1 MWKRSLLILLMA
13 FLMLQAYPCCAASA
27 ADPPKP
33 TVLADDKEDYWIKVN
48 TISPP
53 PSLPS
58 DQNMLI
64 GSRLDNLASGKTDPK
79 QFFRQMGKDGMKV
92 SDLYGFKADFIRA
105 QADDIARTTG
115 GSALDA
121 LPQAYQAWDKK
132 YGHAE
137 RTLMDTRRVAV
148 QKAWDSAIK
157 TYLQKHPDFPY
168 IIKMDVGSWP
178 TESWNDLRFEG
189 DIDATVIT
197 SMVENAVELRDLY
210 NQEIR
215 ADLEMD
221 MAALEAHATAH
232 RRATLDVYI
241 TEPGADWAEVDAL
254 NRGKLKEVVIN
265 GDNVSYRDV
274 TDPIEKLYIFANL
287 KNNVDIK
294 KGSPDKLASLMDEGV
309 PKPDFDMEPAV
320 SLEFLRH
327 LTTDA
332 IHSNISPHERLVK
345 LAKFVERSAADHQA
359 MLKDFP
365 TKPVD
370 ADLGT
375 WAKRV
380 IAVKQ
385 SKELTPAEK
394 LKKILDMSKG
404 MLGNPSDSASI
415 EGALKALGERSA
427 GFIRHNIDEG
437 IDAHMKAIDQAKSPS
452 EKDSQRKQL
461 LDVLEQTF
469 DAYREKGVDFPP
481 KAHETMIALAE
492 QLKKRA
498 LRMPISE
505 QKRLMDILEKASENP
520 NATRL
525 SLALIWQKTAQYY
538 NTANDTI
545 DAVNYLL
552 DGLDR
557 PTADRLRALNTEFKF
572 GGEGQK
578 INITIPIPIGAIND
592 KLNSTVLG
600 TIGNSMPFKAFNLM
614 QEGQAYIDAV
624 MKGKDWNESFSN
636 LSTEIF
642 RNHVPGGSIVEAA
655 VMENYTRV
663 AIGVVYLIFPVTA
676 VPEALYGMGM
686 AAAGWGVSRWQQW
699 MYDEM
704 VDALYQGTEFEK
716 DGEQW
721 KVVSITYQNPGRP
734 KPETVTASEAYK
746 LPELCPA
753 ISNILLPQVR
763 EDPTIAMYHEL
774 LLNTAISDGQSD
786 IPVWPRKYRNL
797 SKYGEKLW
805 AEYAEAVRST
815 TRRFFAGVIEE
826 LEKRHAFEQ
835 GEGQKKLREIEQ
847 EIGCSGPLI
856 ELTGNP
862 SKDRKAMEDVIS
874 NYEKLKQV
882 NAEIRKI
889 HDRWDAFALQE
900 HKPSC
905 SDYSIRTNLEEATK
919 SLAEARRA
927 VREATVGVEEIVG
940 RQRADHKTLKPA
952 VAARIGAVVNPEG
965 SSERKR
971 YISEYR
977 EYLDSLRK
985 QPAELEVRIMGPDT
999 ICQGKPFSF
1008 TAVLDREARNP
1019 GFDWKLEPDGST
1031 EGLKNRKG
1039 SKVEWEPIEPGTY
1052 KLAVYAELKDLKTD
1066 WVRAVKTVKVLAPGE
1081 YPQPV
1086 VGLSAPVDRIDP
1098 GEVLPVTAITTSFGL
1113 NGENFDR
1120 YFWSV
1125 NGRQVTASAE
1135 NVFYFDGRG
1144 YEGQTAEIS
1153 VYARTK
1159 DNYHSESSTRI
1170 AVSPNAT
1177 AGPLRVMITPETS
1190 ELTAGERATFRA
1202 VVLGRSAGGDL
1213 RLQWSLDDTV
1223 IGNGDMVII
1232 DTEPFAGKSFT
1243 LGLYAL
1249 QTEADRIIFEG
1260 QVTRTIKVVR
1270 DSKVAVRLSPW
1281 PKTVTDTEN
1290 LRLEVSRPDKDLGY
1304 EWFEWRG
1311 RFWSTNPVAVGPVM
1325 SASMAG
1331 LSGQSVK
1338 FMVVATDRKGRT
1350 ASAEAGPIEV
1360 SDPAWPDPEDEEEKE
1375 EDAEKTE
1382 KTADK
1387 TDETDAGAS
1396 GDDKN
1401 EEANAAVNSWG
1412 TVKLEAPAKV
1422 MEGDI
1427 ISVRANLP
1435 PELADKAA
1443 PSFSWDPDSTNGIRA
1458 LAVLNAQD
1466 GRTDGPE
1473 ADLQFLPR
1481 PELRKNQ
1488 GNIGIQVYEKL
1499 KANQKGTPANTIAR
1513 GYRSVE
1519 VLPMGCSVSASS
1531 DWQGGPVENGIVL
1544 KRKTGKGEPLSTEG
1558 EFILEITPWP
1568 NGTLEEAEKQVIQN
1582 SPYGKK
1588 ESIEIDSYKGFM
1600 SVKGPFISDL
1610 RVTSGVYSA
1619 HVDLKGM
1626 VVKGQVALSFQG
1638 FLMFNGS
1645 PEKYDE
1651 KALKEYIDSGL
1662 AELRGII
1669 SSIRIVP
1676 DPKRT
1681 TGEAGAAPDKKE
1693 GELTVALKRI
1703 SPASGPVAAGTPV
1716 EFKASIEGEKPEG
1729 KILFFFEPLTEIAF
1743 TPQETETG
1751 TTMAVFSEP
1760 GTVSVWAYAVGPEDK
1775 TLGESERIEIEVTGP
1790 EISFKVT
1797 PDKPMV
1803 GQEVAVK
1810 AAAKPALPE
1819 DAFIVWNL
1827 KGKSGRQGAKAA
1839 DSTEFSFRAEE
1850 PAKYE
1855 LEAEARSP
1863 KGETLAKNNTVIE
1876 VYGFDLSTS
1885 VIGTAGP
1892 RPKEWKEGEG
1902 LKDVPKD
1909 AFFTDEH
1916 VKVKVEIKDPA
1927 APKDIRWKWIPSEGT
1942 SMASTSIGNEA
1953 TLYRNE
1959 PGSASAE
1966 VEARDKD
1973 GLLLGKA
1980 SVTFPVVALPAGL
1993 IAKPLKIALSA
2004 DKETIEVND
2013 QAVITA
2019 DVEGGTAPYTWKWS
2033 NNVAAEEGKATLTPT
2048 EPGKN
2053 TISVTVTDKGKK
2065 TASAT
2070 IVLNTTEFP
2079 VKLLD
2084 VPESVQLGT
2093 GFTPRVEFPDTPG
2106 GEKSGSKASL
2116 KIFWHASPKISM
2128 TRLSGPEK
2136 SNRLTPDRPGTII
2149 LRVEVK
2155 NSKGTIVGRSDK
2167 VSFNVSVPEFSLKEI
2182 GSIPAAGNALL
2193 EVILPSGLDPS
2204 LLQFDWKSQAPMSP
2218 RNSDGKRT
2226 ADLGPVKGLGPV
2238 TYSVKISDRS
2248 SRTLLAEL
2256 KEEITITPLEMN
2268 IDIGKC
2274 SEPSK
2279 IVHPGGKVDY
2289 VPAGTYTEKQT
2300 IELKATPLSRVDG
2313 ASFAWEADP
2322 GTLFKGS
2329 KNGTSVTVSREK
2341 TGTAEVTV
2349 IAKHSNQEIGRASIS
2364 LPVDTS
2370 IEKVQAADK
2379 FLTAINA
2386 WGSKQYNS
2394 AISSMK
2400 EALALDPGNEAIK
2413 SEVAR
2418 MEGENT
2424 RQAESIWKKAAELQ
2438 NAKQYE
2444 EALDKYREGLEIK
2457 DDPGVRDH
2465 VVKLEKFIAEMKDRE
2480 DKRARAE
2487 AIWNEAAS
2495 LQTAEKF
2502 EEALSKYRE
2511 GLQVH
2516 EDEKVKAHA
2525 DKLEK
2530 YIEELRA
2537 RQAKEAKEAEEK
2549 ARARAQA
2556 EKIWEEAAKLQEAE
2570 KFEEALGKYK
2580 EGLEISD
2587 DGNVR
2592 GHVTKLEQYLK
2603 DLRAKQA
2610 KEAAEK
2616 ARARDKAE
2624 KIWEEAAKLQ
2634 NAKKY
2639 EEALK
2644 RYREGLAIQEDPVI
2658 RDHVGKLEQYIKD
2671 LKKTQAAQSEQ
2682 KQEETP
2688 QTQPKQETPAK
2699 EQTVQKQKPLE
2710 GKVSTSSTYAP
2721 NTKGD
2726 VFSGGSWNGSKNGSD
2741 WLQKDF
2747 GSLQEVSGIYIG
2759 RAGTDI
2765 KTEGSTITL
2774 KLQKENGEWIVV
2786 DQLKNTNIN
2795 WSELSYGNVGKSI
2808 PSYSKTLNPPVSA
2821 KAFRLELKGNGW
2833 FIAGDIRI
2841 TASPAPKSKATSQGG
2856 SVKDIDGWKKL
2867 SIGPISF
2874 QVPPDWQNKKISQS
2888 DGDALVAWKG
2898 SMNNPEMGISVVIG
2912 NYEEI
2917 AKAFKEERSKG
2928 TVGKIQVGGR
2938 TFEQV
2943 TSTVGGIQT
2952 MSINCGKL
2960 PNGKGFGIMV
2970 PTKSWSASKAT
2981 IEKVLST
2988 FRF

>member
-1 MWKRSLLILLMA
+1 MWKRSLLILLLA
-13 FLMLQAYPCCAASA
+13 FLMPQAYPCCAVSA

-33 TVLADDKEDYWIKVN
+33 TVLANNKEDYWIKVN

-58 DQNMLI
+58 DQNLLI
-64 GSRLDNLASGKTDPK
+64 GSRLDNLASGKSDPK
-79 QFFRQMGKDGMKV
+79 QFFRQMGQDGLKV

-105 QADDIARTTG
+105 QADNIARNTG

-121 LPQAYQAWDKK
+121 LPQAYHAWDRK

-137 RTLMDTRRVAV
+137 RTLMDSRRLAV
-148 QKAWDSAIK
+148 QKAWDNSIR
-157 TYLQKHPDFPY
+157 TYLQTHPDFPY
-168 IIKMDVGSWP
+168 IVKMDVGSWP

-210 NQEIR
+210 NRAIR
-215 ADLEMD
+215 NDLGMD

-241 TEPGADWAEVDAL
+241 TEPGANWAEVDAL

-265 GDNVSYRDV
+265 GDKVSYRDV
-274 TDPIEKLYIFANL
+274 IDPIEKLYIFANL

-294 KGSPDKLASLMDEGV
+294 KGSPDRLASLMDEGV

-332 IHSNISPHERLVK
+332 IQSNLSPHERLIK

-359 MLKDFP
+359 MLRGFP

-380 IAVKQ
+380 MTVKQ

-404 MLGNPSDSASI
+404 MLGNPADSASI

-427 GFIRHNIDEG
+427 GFIRHNIGEG
-437 IDAHMKAIDQAKSPS
+437 IDAHMKAIDKTKSPS
-452 EKDSQRKQL
+452 EKDAYRKKL

-469 DAYREKGVDFPP
+469 DAYKEKGVDFPP

-498 LRMPISE
+498 IRMPISE
-505 QKRLMDILEKASENP
+505 QKRLMEILEKGSENP
-520 NATRL
+520 NTARL
-525 SLALIWQKTAQYY
+525 SLAFIWQKTAQFY
-538 NTANDTI
+538 NTANETV
-545 DAVNYLL
+545 DAVNYIL

-557 PTADRLRALNTEFKF
+557 RTADHLRALNTEFRF

-578 INITIPIPIGAIND
+578 INITVPIPIGAIND

-600 TIGNSMPFKAFNLM
+600 SIGNSMPFKAFNLM
-614 QEGQAYIDAV
+614 QEGQAYLDAI

-663 AIGVVYLIFPVTA
+663 AIGVVYLLFPVAA

-704 VDALYQGTEFEK
+704 VDALYQGTVFEK
-716 DGEQW
+716 AGDQW

-734 KPETVTASEAYK
+734 RPETVTASEAYK

-805 AEYAEAVRST
+805 AEYAEAIKAT

-835 GEGQKKLREIEQ
+835 GEGERKIREIEE

-882 NAEIRKI
+882 NAEIREI

-900 HKPSC
+900 HRPSC
-905 SDYSIRTNLEEATK
+905 SDLSIRMNLEDAIRD
-919 SLAEARRA
+919 LAEARKA
-927 VREATVGVEEIVG
+927 IREATVGVEEIVG

-971 YISEYR
+971 YTSEYR
-977 EYLDSLRK
+977 EYLDSLRQK
-985 QPAELEVRIMGPDT
+985 PSGLEVRIMGPDT
-999 ICQGKPFSF
+999 ICQGKSF
-1008 TAVLDREARNP
+1008 YFVAVLDREARDP
-1019 GFDWKLEPDGST
+1019 RFDWKLEPDGNT
-1031 EGLKNRKG
+1031 EGLKNRKS

-1052 KLAVYAELKDLKTD
+1052 KLAVYAELKDLGTD
-1066 WVRAVKTVKVLAPGE
+1066 WVRAVKTVNVLAPEE

-1086 VGLSAPVDRIDP
+1086 VGLSVPVNSIDP
-1098 GEVLPVTAITTSFGL
+1098 GEVLPVTAITRSFGL

-1125 NGRQVTASAE
+1125 NGRQVTSSTE

-1144 YEGQTAEIS
+1144 YEGQTAEVS
-1153 VYARTK
+1153 VYARTR
-1159 DNYHSESSTRI
+1159 DNHHSESSI
-1170 AVSPNAT
+1170 GIEVSPKAT
-1177 AGPLRVMITPETS
+1177 AGPLRVIITPETT

-1249 QTEADRIIFEG
+1249 QTEAGRIIFEG
-1260 QVTRTIKVVR
+1260 QVTRAIKVVH
-1270 DSKVAVRLSPW
+1270 DSQVAVRLTPW

-1290 LRLEVSRPDKDLGY
+1290 LRLEVSGPDKDLGY
-1304 EWFEWRG
+1304 EWFEWHG

-1325 SASMAG
+1325 TASMAG

-1360 SDPAWPDPEDEEEKE
+1360 SDPAWPAPEEEEEAGGQEGSPEPDKE
-1375 EDAEKTE
+1375 
-1382 KTADK
+1382 TA
-1387 TDETDAGAS
+1387 TDGSPGKQEESSDGEGAS
-1396 GDDKN
+1396 
-1401 EEANAAVNSWG
+1401 WG
-1412 TVKLEAPAKV
+1412 EIKIEAPSRV
-1422 MEGDI
+1422 MEGDVVD
-1427 ISVRANLP
+1427 VRAVIP
-1435 PELADKAA
+1435 ADLADKAA
-1443 PSFSWDPDSTNGIRA
+1443 PSFRWDPDPTHGIRA
-1458 LAVLNAQD
+1458 VAVLNAVD
-1466 GRTDGPE
+1466 DRTPGPE
-1473 ADLQFLPR
+1473 AQIQFLPR
-1481 PELRKNQ
+1481 PELRKNS
-1488 GNIGIQVYEKL
+1488 GNIGVFVYEKL
-1499 KANQKGTPANTIAR
+1499 KANQTGTPSGTLAKGFRAI
-1513 GYRSVE
+1513 E

-1568 NGTLEEAEKQVIQN
+1568 DGTIEEAEKQVVQN
-1582 SPYGKK
+1582 SPIGKK
-1588 ESIEIDSYKGFM
+1588 ESISIDSYKGYM
-1600 SVKGPFISDL
+1600 VVKGPVISDL
-1610 RVTSGVYSA
+1610 RVSSGVYSA

-1638 FLMFNGS
+1638 SLMFNGS
-1645 PEKYDE
+1645 ANEYDE
-1651 KALKEYIDSGL
+1651 KALKEHIDNGL

-1681 TGEAGAAPDKKE
+1681 TGEAGAAPEKKE

-1703 SPASGPVAAGTPV
+1703 SPASGPVPAGTPV
-1716 EFKASIEGEKPEG
+1716 EFTASIEGEKPEG

-1760 GTVSVWAYAVGPEDK
+1760 GTVSVWAYAVGPEDR

-1790 EISFKVT
+1790 ELSFKVT

-1803 GQEVAVK
+1803 GQEISVK
-1810 AAAKPALPE
+1810 AAAKPSLPD
-1819 DAFIVWNL
+1819 DAFVVWNL

-1839 DSTEFSFRAEE
+1839 ESTEFSFLAEE
-1850 PAKYE
+1850 PAKYRV
-1855 LEAEARSP
+1855 EAEARSP
-1863 KGETLAKNNTVIE
+1863 RGETLAKNNTVIE
-1876 VYGFDLSTS
+1876 VYGFDVSTS

-1909 AFFTDEH
+1909 TYFTDEH
-1916 VKVKVEIKDPA
+1916 VKVKAEIKDPA

-1942 SMASTSIGNEA
+1942 SMASTSIGDEA

-1959 PGSASAE
+1959 PGNASAE
-1966 VEARDKD
+1966 VEARNKD

-1980 SVTFPVVALPAGL
+1980 SVIFPVVALPAEL
-1993 IAKPLKIALSA
+1993 IAKPLKVALSS
-2004 DKETIEVND
+2004 DKDTIEVYD
-2013 QAVITA
+2013 QAIITA

-2033 NNVAAEEGKATLTPT
+2033 HNVVAEEGKATLTPSG
-2048 EPGKN
+2048 PGKN

-2070 IVLNTTEFP
+2070 FVLNATEFP

-2093 GFTPRVEFPDTPG
+2093 GFTPRVEFPDAPG
-2106 GEKSGSKASL
+2106 GVKSGGKTSNV
-2116 KIFWHASPKISM
+2116 FWHSSPKIQM
-2128 TRLSGPEK
+2128 TRPSGPEK
-2136 SNRLTPDRPGTII
+2136 SNSVTPDRPGAVT
-2149 LRVEVK
+2149 LWVEVK
-2155 NSKGTIVGRSDK
+2155 NPKGTIVGRSEK
-2167 VSFNVSVPEFSLKEI
+2167 VSFNVSIPEFSLKEI
-2182 GSIPAAGNALL
+2182 GAIPAAGKALL
-2193 EVILPSGLDPS
+2193 EVILPSELDRS
-2204 LLQFDWKSQAPMSP
+2204 LLQFDWNSQAPLSP

-2226 ADLGPVKGLGPV
+2226 ADLGPVRGLDPV
-2238 TYSVKISDRS
+2238 IYSVKISDRS

-2256 KEEITITPLEMN
+2256 KDEIKITPLEMN
-2268 IDIGKC
+2268 IDIGRC

-2289 VPAGTYTEKQT
+2289 VPAGTYTENQT

-2313 ASFAWEADP
+2313 VSFAWEADP
-2322 GTLFKGS
+2322 GTIFKGS

-2349 IAKHSNQEIGRASIS
+2349 IARHSNQEIGRASIS

-2370 IEKVQAADK
+2370 IEKVQAAGK
-2379 FLTAINA
+2379 FMVAINA
-2386 WGSKQYNS
+2386 WGSRQYTS

-2400 EALALDPGNEAIK
+2400 EALALDPDNEAIRN
-2413 SEVAR
+2413 ELDR

-2424 RQAESIWKKAAELQ
+2424 KQAESVWKKAAELQ

-2444 EALDKYREGLEIK
+2444 EALEKYREGLEIK
-2457 DDPGVRDH
+2457 EDTGVRDH
-2465 VVKLEKFIAEMKDRE
+2465 VEKLEKFIADLKEKEER
-2480 DKRARAE
+2480 RARAE
-2487 AIWNEAAS
+2487 AIWNEAAK
-2495 LQTAEKF
+2495 LQTSEKY
-2502 EEALSKYRE
+2502 EEALAKYRE
-2511 GLQVH
+2511 GLQIH

-2530 YIEELRA
+2530 YIDELRA

-2549 ARARAQA
+2549 ANARAKA
-2556 EKIWEEAAKLQEAE
+2556 EKIWEEASKLQEAE

-2580 EGLEISD
+2580 EGLKISD
-2587 DGNVR
+2587 DGDVR
-2592 GHVTKLEQYLK
+2592 GHVKELEQYLK
-2603 DLRAKQA
+2603 DLRAKQE

-2616 ARARDKAE
+2616 ARAKTRAE
-2624 KIWEEAAKLQ
+2624 KLWKEAAALQ

-2644 RYREGLAIQEDPVI
+2644 KYKEGLAIHEDQVI
-2658 RDHVGKLEQYIKD
+2658 REHIAKLEKYIED
-2671 LKKTQAAQSEQ
+2671 LASSKPEKQEQ
-2682 KQEETP
+2682 KTEQVA
-2688 QTQPKQETPAK
+2688 QAKPKQETAASEKPARSQ
-2699 EQTVQKQKPLE
+2699 EPIQ
-2710 GKVSTSSTYAP
+2710 GSSSFSSTHAP

-2726 VFSGGSWNGSKNGSD
+2726 VFNGGAWCGARNGED
-2741 WLQKDF
+2741 WLQMDF
-2747 GSLQEVSGIYIG
+2747 SVPQMVSGIYIG
-2759 RAGTDI
+2759 SAGTDI

-2774 KLQKENGEWIVV
+2774 KLQKENGEWLVV

-2795 WSELSYGNVGKSI
+2795 WSQLSYGNVGKSI
-2808 PSYSKTLNPPVSA
+2808 PSYSKSIKPAIKA
-2821 KAFRLELKGNGW
+2821 KAFRLELKGHGW
-2833 FIAGDIRI
+2833 FTASDIRI
-2841 TASPAPKSKATSQGG
+2841 ISEPSSDTRESQKPSEDPG
-2856 SVKDIDGWKKL
+2856 SLKEVSGWKDM
-2867 SIGPISF
+2867 SVGPVRF
-2874 QVPPDWQNKKISQS
+2874 QVPPDWKTGNDSF
-2888 DGDALVAWKG
+2888 GDEVIVMAWKG
-2898 SMNNPEMGISVVIG
+2898 DMNKPDIGIAVGVG
-2912 NYEEI
+2912 N
-2917 AKAFKEERSKG
+2917 AKDIEDDYRERLAQGK
-2928 TVGKIQVGGR
+2928 TGKIKVGGKSYEYVVDNEGAVDAL
-2938 TFEQV
+2938 F
-2943 TSTVGGIQT
+2943 
-2952 MSINCGKL
+2952 INCGKL
-2960 PNGKGFGIMV
+2960 SDGKGLGVMV
-2970 PTKSWSASKAT
+2970 TFKNWDASKGT
-2981 IEKVLST
+2981 IERILST